1 MAGIIVNLFLHHS
14 QRFFWAQTQ
23 KISLHYRTPEKRRR
37 SRISK
42 QTHLKS
48 KAKKTLLPTHQ
59 TLLLHM
65 NKKERERERE
75 REAKQKAF
83 NYSKKKTERE
93 FRDVN
98 VCVYRSGFNEILTVN
113 FIFIFVCV
121 LCYKRTYIHIYQQ
134 VVELPIYPVIVTGWS
149 GTIPRA

>member
-23 KISLHYRTPEKRRR
+23 KISLHYRTPEKKKK
-37 SRISK
+37 K
-42 QTHLKS
+42 QNF
-48 KAKKTLLPTHQ
+48 KANPPQIQSQKDTSSNPPNPPSSHEQK
-59 TLLLHM
+59 
-65 NKKERERERE
+65 RERERE